1 MDYRNGEAQERATG
15 GLCEALAN
23 YVSAF
28 RAHDRGAKP
37 VEGARDD
44 GGSAP
49 IRVVELFAGVG
60 GFRVGLERASECYKT
75 VWSNQWEPATKRQD
89 ASAIY
94 CKHYGQQG
102 HTNADIT
109 SIAASAVPE
118 SDLLCAGF
126 PCQDYSVATT
136 LRHAG
141 GLEGQKGALWWQIY
155 RILQEKGDSRPNYL
169 MFENVDRLINSPAQ
183 QRGRDFAVIL
193 GSLAQ
198 LGYIVEWRVINAASY
213 GMPQRRSRVYMV
225 GYHSSTRLAAQCEAV
240 GDWYEW
246 ALRRGVLAAA
256 FACEAKD
263 DARVS
268 FSVRGAEENSPGAL
282 AAGGARS
289 PFRNAGVMVH
299 GEVRTL
305 AVAPCYEGPRVLLG
319 DLLVPDGAVPASFY
333 IDAADV
339 PKWEYAKGGKS
350 FQRINRTT
358 GFAYRYSEGAMA
370 FPDDVGRPSRTV
382 VTGEGG
388 AGPSRFKHVVRCED
402 GRLRRLVPLE
412 LERLN
417 MFPDDYTAGASDGRR
432 AFLMGNA
439 LVTGVVERIGVEL
452 ARRIETGGKK
462 VGSKQGAGSRFCRGP
477 MWRPELFGC
486 EHVGCPLQSRFTAH
500 FFPSPRGGEA

>member
-1 MDYRNGEAQERATG
+1 MLQN
-15 GLCEALAN
+15 
-23 YVSAF
+23 
-28 RAHDRGAKP
+28 
-37 VEGARDD
+37 
-44 GGSAP
+44 
-49 IRVVELFAGVG
+49 
-60 GFRVGLERASECYKT
+60 GLEQPVGTGNETPGCQRNILQALRPAGPYECGYHLHCR
-75 VWSNQWEPATKRQD
+75 KR
-89 ASAIY
+89 
-94 CKHYGQQG
+94 
-102 HTNADIT
+102 
-109 SIAASAVPE
+109 
-118 SDLLCAGF
+118 CAGERF
-126 PCQDYSVATT
+126 GLRGFSLPGLLGSHNATA
-136 LRHAG
+136 RGG

-169 MFENVDRLINSPAQ
+169 MYENVDRLINSPAQ

-299 GEVRTL
+299 GDVRTL
-305 AVAPCYEGPRVLLG
+305 AVSPCYEGPRVLLG

-388 AGPSRFKHVVRCED
+388 AGPSRFKHVVRCEG

-417 MFPDDYTAGASDGRR
+417 MFPDDYTGPGLLTVA
-432 AFLMGNA
+432 
-439 LVTGVVERIGVEL
+439 V
-452 ARRIETGGKK
+452 
-462 VGSKQGAGSRFCRGP
+462 RF
-477 MWRPELFGC
+477 
-486 EHVGCPLQSRFTAH
+486 
-500 FFPSPRGGEA
+500 